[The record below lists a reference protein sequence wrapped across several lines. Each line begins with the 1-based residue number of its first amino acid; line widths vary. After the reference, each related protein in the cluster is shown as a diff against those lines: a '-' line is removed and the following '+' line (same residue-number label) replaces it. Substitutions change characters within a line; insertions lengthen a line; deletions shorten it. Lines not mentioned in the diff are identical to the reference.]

1 MMGSRILRDERGA
14 VVMWTAVSLGVLVAF
29 AGLTT
34 DIPYLYV
41 ARQQAQTAADAG
53 ALAGA
58 NGLLLGT
65 DQAVTDARAFARRTP
80 IIGQSLSPGQVDVSL
95 LSSAGSPTPDQ
106 VRCTTYRDA
115 THGNPLPLFLLPIL
129 QMYGLGRTTADVSA
143 TATAQLSKSCGS
155 DCFKPWSIA
164 DRWIDVNGNGK
175 FDPGIDRYVPPGQ
188 PGATGYQ
195 YPADKGLQLTL
206 KEGTPGGT
214 IVPSFFNA
222 VDFPPI
228 NRGTPITGAAA
239 YRDNIATCAPL
250 SFVAIGDQLQTE
262 QGNMPGPTR
271 QGVEA
276 LINQDPTAVWN
287 PSCNCVDSKYGSNS
301 PRLIR
306 IPFFDPRFPPTPGR
320 TSLGVANVGGFF
332 LEDIRPNGDVVGR
345 FTLVPS
351 FGGAPA
357 PPGAACTFL
366 RTVQLVK

>member
-1 MMGSRILRDERGA
+1 MMGFRILRDERGA
-14 VVMWTAVSLGVLVAF
+14 VMMWTGVSLGVLVAF

-58 NGLLLGT
+58 YGLLLST

-80 IIGQSLSPGQVDVSL
+80 IVGQSLSPGQVDVSL
-95 LSSAGSPTPDQ
+95 LSSDGSPSPDQ
-106 VRCTTYRDA
+106 VQCTTYRDA
-115 THGNPLPLFLLPIL
+115 THGNPMPLFLLPIL
-129 QMYGLGRTTADVSA
+129 QLYGLGRTTADVSA
-143 TATAQLSKSCGS
+143 TATAKLSKSCGS
-155 DCFKPWSIA
+155 LCFKPWSIA

-175 FDPGIDRYVPPGQ
+175 FDPGIDRYVPSSE

-214 IVPSFFNA
+214 IIPSFFNA

-228 NRGTPITGAAA
+228 NRGTPVTGAAA
-239 YRDNIATCAPL
+239 YRDNIATCAPP

-262 QGNMPGPTR
+262 PGNLKGPTR
-271 QGVEA
+271 LGVEA
-276 LINQDPTAVWN
+276 LMNLDPTAVWN
-287 PSCNCVDSKYGSNS
+287 TSCSCVDSKYGSNS
-301 PRLIR
+301 ARLIR
-306 IPFFDPRFPPTPGR
+306 IAFFDPRFPPTPGR
-320 TSLGVANVGGFF
+320 SSVSVVNVGGFF
-332 LEDIRPNGDVVGR
+332 LEDIRPNGDVIGR

-351 FGGAPA
+351 LGGAPA
-357 PPGAACTFL
+357 PPGAGCTFL